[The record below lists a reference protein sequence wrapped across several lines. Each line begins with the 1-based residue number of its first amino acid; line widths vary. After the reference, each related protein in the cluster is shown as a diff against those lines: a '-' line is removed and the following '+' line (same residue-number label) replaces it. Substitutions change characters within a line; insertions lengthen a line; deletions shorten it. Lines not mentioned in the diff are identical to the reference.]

1 MDFYFYTL
9 LDLIDKILQ
18 YRTHNKIWCHLGVLL
33 PDLVLIKSIRCK
45 EEYTMSHSKVFGST
59 LIIAGTTIGAGM
71 LALPLASAG
80 IGFSTSLIIMLGLWA
95 LMAFTAL
102 LMLELHQYAD
112 SSATLHTLAKQIL
125 GKKGKW
131 VASFA
136 MLFLFYS
143 LCAAYIAGGGAQ
155 FADRLTQWF
164 NLDVSGSTS
173 TIIFTLIVTL
183 VVTVGTGTVDRVN
196 RVLFGLKLI
205 AMVAVLFFLAPNVTQ
220 SYLLSMP
227 IEQGL
232 IVAAIPVIFTS
243 FGFHGSIPA
252 IVNYL
257 DGDTSSLRKA
267 IIVGSTIPLV
277 IYIFWQVVT
286 LGVVSQGALVES
298 GGLSSLIGQLSQ
310 TVQQSNLGNIVGVF
324 ADLALLTSFLGVS
337 LGLFEFLG
345 DTIKGH
351 SEKPNRIIAALIT
364 FTPPLGF
371 ALFYP
376 QGFIMALGYAAI
388 ALAIL
393 AIFLPLIM
401 VVKVRRSEN
410 FDGGYRVA
418 GGQGALILTGLAGI
432 GIVSAQVL
440 ITLGVLP
447 ALG

>member
-1 MDFYFYTL
+1 
-9 LDLIDKILQ
+9 
-18 YRTHNKIWCHLGVLL
+18 
-33 PDLVLIKSIRCK
+33 
-45 EEYTMSHSKVFGST
+45 MSQSKVFGSA

-80 IGFSTSLIIMLGLWA
+80 IGFSTSLIIMLSLWA

-112 SSATLHTLAKQIL
+112 SNATLHTLARKIL
-125 GKKGKW
+125 GQKGKW
-131 VASFA
+131 IASFS

-155 FADRLTQWF
+155 FGDRLTDWF
-164 NLDVSGSTS
+164 DLELSGSAS

-183 VVTVGTGTVDRVN
+183 VVTVGTSTVDKVN
-196 RVLFGLKLI
+196 RVLFGLKMV
-205 AMVAVLFFLAPNVTQ
+205 AMIAVLFFLAPNVTQ

-227 IEQGL
+227 VEQGL

-267 IIVGSTIPLV
+267 IMVGSTIPLV
-277 IYIFWQVVT
+277 IYIFWQIVT
-286 LGVVSQGALVES
+286 LGVVSQNTLIDN
-298 GGLSSLIGQLSQ
+298 GGLSALIGQLSQ
-310 TVQQSNLGNIVGVF
+310 TVQQSNLGNVVGVF

-345 DTIKGH
+345 DTIKGNN
-351 SEKPNRIIAALIT
+351 EKPNRLLAALVT

-393 AIFLPLIM
+393 AIFLPLVM
-401 VVKVRRSEN
+401 VIKVRRSDE
-410 FDGGYRVA
+410 FKGEYRVA
-418 GGQGALILTGLAGI
+418 GGQGTLVVTGIAGTA
-432 GIVSAQVL
+432 IVLAQVL
-440 ITLGVLP
+440 ITVGVLP

>member
-1 MDFYFYTL
+1 MAQSKL
-9 LDLIDKILQ
+9 L
-18 YRTHNKIWCHLGVLL
+18 
-33 PDLVLIKSIRCK
+33 
-45 EEYTMSHSKVFGST
+45 GST

-80 IGFSTSLIIMLGLWA
+80 IGFSTSLIIMLGLWM

-102 LMLELHQYAD
+102 LMVEIHQYAEKE
-112 SSATLHTLAKQIL
+112 ATLHTLAKQIL
-125 GKKGKW
+125 GDKGKW
-131 VASFA
+131 VATFA

-155 FADRLTQWF
+155 FTQRISDF
-164 NLDVSGSTS
+164 TGVAVESSSGTLL
-173 TIIFTLIVTL
+173 FTLIVAL
-183 VVTVGTGTVDRVN
+183 VVTIGTGTVDRVN
-196 RVLFGLKLI
+196 RVLFAGKMI
-205 AMVAVLFFLAPNVTQ
+205 AMVAVLFFLAPNVSH

-232 IVAAIPVIFTS
+232 VVAAIPVIFTS

-257 DGDTSSLRKA
+257 DGDTPALRKA
-267 IIVGSTIPLV
+267 ILIGSAIPLV
-277 IYIFWQVVT
+277 IYIFWQLVT
-286 LGVVSQGALVES
+286 LGVVSQSALLDNM
-298 GGLSSLIGQLSQ
+298 GLTALIGVLST
-310 TVQQSNLGNIVGVF
+310 TVHQSNLSNIIGVF

-337 LGLFEFLG
+337 LGLFEFMG
-345 DTIKGH
+345 DSLRNKQG
-351 SEKPNRIIAALIT
+351 KMNRPLASVVT
-364 FTPPLGF
+364 FLPPLIF

-393 AIFLPLIM
+393 AIFLPLVM
-401 VVKVRRSEN
+401 VVKVRTQATN
-410 FDGGYRVA
+410 QHYQVMGGNI
-418 GGQGALILTGLAGI
+418 ALMVTGLI
-432 GIVSAQVL
+432 GLLIIGAQIF

>member
-1 MDFYFYTL
+1 MT
-9 LDLIDKILQ
+9 
-18 YRTHNKIWCHLGVLL
+18 
-33 PDLVLIKSIRCK
+33 KSRI
-45 EEYTMSHSKVFGST
+45 FGST

-80 IGFSTSLIIMLGLWA
+80 IGFSTSLAIMLGLWA

-125 GKKGKW
+125 GQKGKW
-131 VASFA
+131 LASFA
-136 MLFLFYS
+136 MLFLFYA

-155 FADRLTQWF
+155 FGERISQWSGF
-164 NLDVSGSTS
+164 EISGSSATVL
-173 TIIFTLIVTL
+173 FTVIVAAI
-183 VVTVGTGTVDRVN
+183 VAVGTGAVDKVN
-196 RVLFGLKLI
+196 RVLFISKLV
-205 AMVAVLFFLAPNVTQ
+205 AMVLVLAFLAPNVTE

-227 IEQGL
+227 LQQGL
-232 IVAAIPVIFTS
+232 VVAAIPVIFTS

-257 DGDTSSLRKA
+257 DGDTRSLRKA
-267 IIVGSTIPLV
+267 ILIGSSIPLV

-286 LGVVSQGALVES
+286 LGVVSQSQLVDNS
-298 GGLSSLIGQLSQ
+298 GLSGLISTLAQ
-310 TVQQSNLGNIVGVF
+310 TVHRSDLGQIVGVF

-345 DTIKGH
+345 DTMKKEGQGF
-351 SEKPNRIIAALIT
+351 NRVVAALVT

-388 ALAIL
+388 ALVIL
-393 AIFLPLIM
+393 AIFLPVIM
-401 VVKVRRSEN
+401 VHKVRKSE
-410 FDGGYRVA
+410 DYQGRYQVLGGHA
-418 GGQGALILTGLAGI
+418 ALYLTGGI
-432 GIVSAQVL
+432 GVLIISAQIL

>member
-1 MDFYFYTL
+1 
-9 LDLIDKILQ
+9 
-18 YRTHNKIWCHLGVLL
+18 
-33 PDLVLIKSIRCK
+33 
-45 EEYTMSHSKVFGST
+45 MSRSKVFGST

-80 IGFSTSLIIMLGLWA
+80 IGFTTSLIIMLSLWA

-102 LMLELHQYAD
+102 LMLELHQYAE

-125 GKKGKW
+125 GQKGKW

-155 FADRLTQWF
+155 FGDRLSQWF
-164 NLDVSGSTS
+164 ELDISGPTA
-173 TIIFTLIVTL
+173 TVTVTVIFTLIVTL
-183 VVTVGTGTVDRVN
+183 VVTIGTGTVDKVN
-196 RVLFGLKLI
+196 RVLFALKLV
-205 AMVAVLFFLAPNVTQ
+205 AMVAVLSFLAPNVTE

-267 IIVGSTIPLV
+267 VIVGSTIPLV
-277 IYIFWQVVT
+277 IYIFWQIVT
-286 LGVVSQGALVES
+286 LGVVSQDALIEN
-298 GGLSSLIGQLSQ
+298 GGLSALIGQLSQ
-310 TVQQSNLGNIVGVF
+310 TVHKSNLSSIVGVF

-345 DTIKGH
+345 DTIKGK
-351 SEKPNRIIAALIT
+351 SEKPNRLLAAVIT

-393 AIFLPLIM
+393 AIFLPLVM
-401 VVKVRRSEN
+401 VIKVRRSDDFSGE
-410 FDGGYRVA
+410 YRVA
-418 GGQGALILTGLAGI
+418 GGQGALVVTGIAGT
-432 GIVSAQVL
+432 GIVLAQVL

>member
-1 MDFYFYTL
+1 MAQSKL
-9 LDLIDKILQ
+9 L
-18 YRTHNKIWCHLGVLL
+18 
-33 PDLVLIKSIRCK
+33 
-45 EEYTMSHSKVFGST
+45 GST

-80 IGFSTSLIIMLGLWA
+80 IGFSTSLIIMLGLWM

-102 LMLELHQYAD
+102 LMVEIHQYAEKE
-112 SSATLHTLAKQIL
+112 ATLHTLAKQIL
-125 GKKGKW
+125 GDKGKW
-131 VASFA
+131 VATFA

-155 FADRLTQWF
+155 FTQRISDF
-164 NLDVSGSTS
+164 TGVAVEGSSGTLL
-173 TIIFTLIVTL
+173 FTLIVAL
-183 VVTVGTGTVDRVN
+183 VVTIGTGTVDRVN
-196 RVLFGLKLI
+196 RVLFAGKMI
-205 AMVAVLFFLAPNVTQ
+205 AMVAVLFFLAPNVSH

-232 IVAAIPVIFTS
+232 VVAAIPVIFTS

-257 DGDTSSLRKA
+257 DGDTPALRKA
-267 IIVGSTIPLV
+267 ILIGSAIPLV
-277 IYIFWQVVT
+277 IYIFWQLVT
-286 LGVVSQGALVES
+286 LGVVSQSALLDNM
-298 GGLSSLIGQLSQ
+298 GLTALIGVLST
-310 TVQQSNLGNIVGVF
+310 TVHQSNLSNIIGVF

-337 LGLFEFLG
+337 LGLFEFMG
-345 DTIKGH
+345 DSLRNKQG
-351 SEKPNRIIAALIT
+351 KMNRPLASVVT
-364 FTPPLGF
+364 FLPPLIF

-393 AIFLPLIM
+393 AIFLPLVM
-401 VVKVRRSEN
+401 VVKVRTQATN
-410 FDGGYRVA
+410 QHYQVMGGNI
-418 GGQGALILTGLAGI
+418 ALMVTGLI
-432 GIVSAQVL
+432 GFLIIGAQIF